1 MTKIVW
7 DRHYNQT
14 GFSIIFFVDFARRSC
29 HSLWLFYL
37 WPELVALST
46 PLARPFWFFFF
57 FALSP
62 ILKTEDWLSPQIF
75 GAGCGQCVFV
85 YIFPYE
91 PIRFHNHPIQFS
103 FRQQNGVQCR
113 KCFFFFCPD
122 QRFHER
128 KFISFCG
135 ACWISRWSADI
146 PRLPKSDFISAMWQA
161 EK

>member
-1 MTKIVW
+1 M
-7 DRHYNQT
+7 
-14 GFSIIFFVDFARRSC
+14 IILFVARTSC
-29 HSLWLFYL
+29 LINAISKTF
-37 WPELVALST
+37 LV
-46 PLARPFWFFFF
+46 FFFF

-113 KCFFFFCPD
+113 KFVFFFA
-122 QRFHER
+122 Q
-128 KFISFCG
+128 IS
-135 ACWISRWSADI
+135 A
-146 PRLPKSDFISAMWQA
+146 FISASSLASVERVGYLGDQLIFPDYPNRISFQQCARLKSRRKFYGIWGADNKNRNSSFLWMNGITG
-161 EK
+161 K